1 LRTTSIIGAT
11 VSPGGRPAAE
21 FLEAQS
27 MASAPLPPGVPEAAS
42 PASAAAPSGRSAIEA
57 VGVTKTYPARD
68 GSEVNALDGLTL
80 RVEPGEFVGIIGP
93 SGCGKSTF
101 LKMVAGLESTTA
113 GTLARS
119 GSPIRGPQPDVGFVF
134 QAATLLPWLTVLENV
149 MFPARVQKLPKGPAR
164 QRARELLAS
173 VGLADFE
180 GQYPSELSGGMQ
192 QRVAITRALLHDPAL
207 LLMDEPFA
215 ALDALTRD
223 RMSVELQSLLLRH
236 RKPVLFVTHSIPEAL
251 FLSDRVLVM
260 SGRPGRVLA
269 EFSIADARPRTIDA
283 AYADTAEIGA
293 RIRRLLSEEAR

>member
-1 LRTTSIIGAT
+1 
-11 VSPGGRPAAE
+11 VP
-21 FLEAQS
+21 EAQS
-27 MASAPLPPGVPEAAS
+27 KASPQVPPGSPEAAGAGQAG
-42 PASAAAPSGRSAIEA
+42 PSAIEA
-57 VGVTKTYPARD
+57 VDVTKVYPARD
-68 GSEVNALDGLTL
+68 GSEVRALDGLSL
-80 RVEPGEFVGIIGP
+80 RVGQGEFVGIIGP

-101 LKMVAGLESTTA
+101 LKMVAGLESTSG

-119 GSPIRGPQPDVGFVF
+119 GKAIRGPQPDVGFVF

-164 QRARELLAS
+164 RRARELLAS

-180 GQYPSELSGGMQ
+180 SQYPSELSGGMQ

-223 RMSVELQSLLLRH
+223 RMSEELQSLLLQH

-260 SGRPGRVLA
+260 SGRPGRLLA
-269 EFSIADARPRTIDA
+269 EFTIADPRPRTIDA

-293 RIRRLLSEEAR
+293 QIRQLLSQEAR

>member
-1 LRTTSIIGAT
+1 MAAAASPPGHLPAQPGPAT
-11 VSPGGRPAAE
+11 E
-21 FLEAQS
+21 LLEAHI
-27 MASAPLPPGVPEAAS
+27 MASAPLPPGAQDAAHRG
-42 PASAAAPSGRSAIEA
+42 PGAAHGGPSAIEA
-57 VGVTKTYPARD
+57 ADVTKVYPARD
-68 GSEVNALDGLTL
+68 GSEVKALDRLSL

-101 LKMVAGLESTTA
+101 LKMVAGLESTSA

-164 QRARELLAS
+164 QRARELLES
-173 VGLADFE
+173 VGLAGFE

-223 RMSVELQSLLLRH
+223 RMSVELQSVLLRH

-269 EFSIADARPRTIDA
+269 EFAISDPRPRTIDA

-293 RIRRLLSEEAR
+293 HIRRLLSEEAR